1 MIPISRIN
9 NQYLGK
15 RKINNRYGQILIVKK
30 KSGNESTSPLDP
42 NLDIEISLKTGTLAD
57 LENKYR
63 VKLSTSG
70 VKLPK
75 RAENLLHGMQS
86 KSPSDCLSDLSR
98 YYQFRQLLIARKMSQ
113 LVAKTWLTLGQ
124 MKSEDKEKFPII
136 RKLILLSNQPPQIED
151 DELEAL
157 TPTYKPEDESEII
170 LPGRLNWSSA
180 YLNLLLAGQAYLQK
194 EDGTLLLLHESILS
208 TYESA
213 NLYAFKLVFDEFVA
227 TAQELFSPGAQP
239 SPPYYLWS
247 FPFPP
252 RSNTDASSPL
262 NEEMIEAWAYAE
274 EEGKLPFFSHRDGI
288 EKIEYVYSPYPYMAG
303 SH

>member
-15 RKINNRYGQILIVKK
+15 RESNNKYGQILIVKK
-30 KSGNESTSPLDP
+30 RANNPLDP
-42 NLDIEISLKTGTLAD
+42 NLDIEISLKTGTLAA
-57 LENKYR
+57 LEKKYK

-70 VKLPK
+70 VKLPE
-75 RAENLLHGMQS
+75 RAENLLHEMQNKTS
-86 KSPSDCLSDLSR
+86 SDCLRDLSR

-151 DELEAL
+151 DELKAL
-157 TPTYKPEDESEII
+157 TPKYKPEDESEII

-194 EDGTLLLLHESILS
+194 DDGTLLLLHESILS

-274 EEGKLPFFSHRDGI
+274 EEGELPFFSHRDGI